1 MRFASGLFARS
12 RNEFNSSWGNRPTR
26 TETGSWP
33 RFILPRHGVPYA
45 VKSLSSAGASFSRDK
60 LLWLSKV
67 AVAACVG
74 TVKSR
79 GNNGSGKT
87 HQAA

>member
-1 MRFASGLFARS
+1 MAYQPDWPGDDLGRDIQGREKEGRAARS
-12 RNEFNSSWGNRPTR
+12 F
-26 TETGSWP
+26 TETFAH
-33 RFILPRHGVPYA
+33 RVPYA
-45 VKSLSSAGASFSRDK
+45 VKSLSSAGAFLSRDK
-60 LLWLSKV
+60 LPWLSKV

-74 TVKSR
+74 TVKPR